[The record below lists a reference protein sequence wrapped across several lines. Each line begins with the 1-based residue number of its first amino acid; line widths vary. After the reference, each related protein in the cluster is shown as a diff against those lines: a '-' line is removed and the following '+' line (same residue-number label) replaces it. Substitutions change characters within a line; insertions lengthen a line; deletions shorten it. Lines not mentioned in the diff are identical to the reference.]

1 MVLYSFSKISEEVTC
16 NRKRNFL
23 KYKNILADKQFE
35 CRITTQNKA
44 FFISKEEFLPALS
57 NEMHIAAISRHLAK
71 AFHCLN
77 NESQKVYLQS
87 WTTVYIIPS
96 RQKKKV
102 EIHQLSQ
109 SY

>member
-16 NRKRNFL
+16 KRKRNFL
-23 KYKNILADKQFE
+23 NYKNILADKQFE

-44 FFISKEEFLPALS
+44 FFISKEELLSALS

-77 NESQKVYLQS
+77 NVSQKSLITELDNSLYH
-87 WTTVYIIPS
+87 TIMTEEKS
-96 RQKKKV
+96 RN
-102 EIHQLSQ
+102 
-109 SY
+109 